1 MLLKQLPNTIFVFYF
16 WIQFNFS
23 LFWNLQIFFKK
34 YLREIFRKIK
44 IGRCVKWWLKKQK
57 WRTSMCLGKDMNMK
71 NASVVPVLTRGRDPE
86 RTIKWYPPHTDTHRH
101 RHLSLYQVG
110 REKKKKR
117 IAQSSQLRRDRIRMV
132 RNSHWGH
139 SLLRFFSFLLHNHT
153 NVFVVF
159 LNLFSAF
166 IWWAIWIS
174 SFELP
179 SYWVESTNF
188 MISTTNLLSV
198 LFYQKI
204 LYFKKT
210 IMVNFI

>member
-1 MLLKQLPNTIFVFYF
+1 
-16 WIQFNFS
+16 
-23 LFWNLQIFFKK
+23 
-34 YLREIFRKIK
+34 
-44 IGRCVKWWLKKQK
+44 
-57 WRTSMCLGKDMNMK
+57 MCLGKDMNMK

-86 RTIKWYPPHTDTHRH
+86 RTIKCYPHTHTH

-110 REKKKKR
+110 REKKRKELLEALNCDE
-117 IAQSSQLRRDRIRMV
+117 IGSEWYV
-132 RNSHWGH
+132 TGHWGH

-174 SFELP
+174 SLELP

-204 LYFKKT
+204 LYFTKK
-210 IMVNFI
+210 IMINFIYHILRFELISIKFMTFQNWLIFVLKTNLILKRVKKKWLTNLMVFRN

>member
-1 MLLKQLPNTIFVFYF
+1 MV
-16 WIQFNFS
+16 
-23 LFWNLQIFFKK
+23 
-34 YLREIFRKIK
+34 
-44 IGRCVKWWLKKQK
+44 
-57 WRTSMCLGKDMNMK
+57 
-71 NASVVPVLTRGRDPE
+71 
-86 RTIKWYPPHTDTHRH
+86 PPHTDTDTDTCPCTRWVE
-101 RHLSLYQVG
+101 R
-110 REKKKKR
+110 KKR
-117 IAQSSQLRRDRIRMV
+117 KELLKALNCDEIGSEWYV
-132 RNSHWGH
+132 TGHWGH

-204 LYFKKT
+204 LYFTKK
-210 IMVNFI
+210 IMINFIYHILRFELISINFMTFQNWLIFVLKTNLILKRVEKKWQTNLMVFRN

>member
-1 MLLKQLPNTIFVFYF
+1 MSFYF

-86 RTIKWYPPHTDTHRH
+86 RTIKWYPPHTDTDTCPCTRWVE
-101 RHLSLYQVG
+101 R
-110 REKKKKR
+110 KKR
-117 IAQSSQLRRDRIRMV
+117 KELLKAINCDEIGSEWYV
-132 RNSHWGH
+132 TGHWGH

-204 LYFKKT
+204 LYFTKK
-210 IMVNFI
+210 IMINFI